1 MAAMPSKA
9 APKPA
14 KSDLKSIIDP
24 RFGDIE
30 DDASSTKSRSL
41 LSLAGSLLV
50 EISLTKLIVA
60 WVLLLIL
67 PGLLIGLA
75 PMLISSWL
83 IAVTNK
89 MASLVIGVWSVLLIG
104 GLLALGWFGWRP
116 LFRWVELSFWSLNS
130 VVVQPAYAACR
141 EALRHLA
148 ERLFARR
155 LGDVKRGKLRA
166 TTAAVAGIVVFLLA
180 ALVVLW
186 AWPDAY
192 LFSDISELKSWSRV
206 ASIALANSAVMV
218 AAYLGVAA
226 LLWGFADAAMD
237 PPRTL
242 KAFQTAP
249 SAAPRW
255 RIAHLSDVHGVG
267 ERYGFRLESGRLGPR
282 GNERFKRL
290 LRQLDAIHAREPLD
304 CVLITGDMTDAGLA
318 PNGPSSSTTSQNI
331 RNSPSSR

>member
-60 WVLLLIL
+60 WVLLLLL

-89 MASLVIGVWSVLLIG
+89 MASLVIGVWSVLLIA

-166 TTAAVAGIVVFLLA
+166 TTGRRCRHCGFPAGRAGGVVGMA
-180 ALVVLW
+180 G
-186 AWPDAY
+186 
-192 LFSDISELKSWSRV
+192 RV
-206 ASIALANSAVMV
+206 SV
-218 AAYLGVAA
+218 
-226 LLWGFADAAMD
+226 
-237 PPRTL
+237 
-242 KAFQTAP
+242 Q
-249 SAAPRW
+249 
-255 RIAHLSDVHGVG
+255 
-267 ERYGFRLESGRLGPR
+267 
-282 GNERFKRL
+282 
-290 LRQLDAIHAREPLD
+290 
-304 CVLITGDMTDAGLA
+304 
-318 PNGPSSSTTSQNI
+318 
-331 RNSPSSR
+331 